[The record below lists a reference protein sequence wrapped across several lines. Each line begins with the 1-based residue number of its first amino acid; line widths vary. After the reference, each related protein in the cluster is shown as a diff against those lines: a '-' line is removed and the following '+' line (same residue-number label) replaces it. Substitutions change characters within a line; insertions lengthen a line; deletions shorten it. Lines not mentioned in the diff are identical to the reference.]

1 MTPTKFTKIALAATL
16 AGAVALPASG
26 TLAASRKTENAL
38 LGAVIGGVA
47 GGVIG
52 DGKGSSVALGAV
64 AGAAIGAATT
74 KDKRR
79 YSNRSYNRS
88 YQARPAYNS
97 YAYRNGNRDRGYYN
111 AGYRQA
117 QRDYDRYG
125 YYR

>member
-1 MTPTKFTKIALAATL
+1 MKPTKFTKIALAATL

-26 TLAASRKTENAL
+26 AFAASRKTENAL

-79 YSNRSYNRS
+79 YHRSYNS
-88 YQARPAYNS
+88 RPAYNS
-97 YAYRNGNRDRGYYN
+97 YAYRNNDRRDRGYYN